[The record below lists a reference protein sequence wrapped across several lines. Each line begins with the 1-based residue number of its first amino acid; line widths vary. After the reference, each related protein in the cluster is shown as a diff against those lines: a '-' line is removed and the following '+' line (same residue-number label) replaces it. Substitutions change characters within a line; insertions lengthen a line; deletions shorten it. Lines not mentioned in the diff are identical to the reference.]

1 MKTVRRMLYR
11 DVLSSVSFVALAFLS
26 LSFFIDFVGHYKDPL
41 IKDVLE
47 KINSE
52 AVALKVLGS
61 YPKAVL

>member
-1 MKTVRRMLYR
+1 M
-11 DVLSSVSFVALAFLS
+11 
-26 LSFFIDFVGHYKDPL
+26 GHHQDPL

-47 KINSE
+47 KIGHE

>member
-1 MKTVRRMLYR
+1 M
-11 DVLSSVSFVALAFLS
+11 
-26 LSFFIDFVGHYKDPL
+26 FFIDFLGHHQDPL

-47 KINSE
+47 KIGQE

>member
-1 MKTVRRMLYR
+1 M
-11 DVLSSVSFVALAFLS
+11 
-26 LSFFIDFVGHYKDPL
+26 FFIDFVGHHKEPL

-47 KINSE
+47 KISQE